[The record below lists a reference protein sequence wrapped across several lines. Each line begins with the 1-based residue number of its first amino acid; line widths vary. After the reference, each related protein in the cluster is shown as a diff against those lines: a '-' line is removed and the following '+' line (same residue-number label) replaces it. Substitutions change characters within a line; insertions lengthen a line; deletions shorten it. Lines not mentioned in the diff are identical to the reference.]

1 MSVKSPWESHYRVLP
16 DGRAVLSHA
25 DLRALETQYWG
36 RIVETEL
43 SGRSARVYLL
53 DAPRQID
60 DRMIDANSD
69 LLHLSR
75 IRIRELPNWPPH
87 PALSPELPDLLECRF
102 QGVRFSPRDE
112 SQASALEYEI
122 DYRGQRFKAIQAKC
136 PLELMAC
143 VVETLNQAGTRGRN
157 LLDIQEMRL
166 MGSG

>member
-1 MSVKSPWESHYRVLP
+1 MSATSPWASLYRVLP
-16 DGRAVLSHA
+16 DGRAVISHA

-60 DRMIDANSD
+60 DRMIDATSD
-69 LLHLSR
+69 MIHLTR
-75 IRIRELPNWPPH
+75 IRIRELPSWPPR
-87 PALSPELPDLLECRF
+87 PAMSPELPELLECRF
-102 QGVRFSPRDE
+102 QGVRFTPRDE

-122 DYRGQRFKAIQAKC
+122 DYRGQRIKAIQPKC

-143 VVETLNQAGTRGRN
+143 VVETLTKTGTRGRN

-166 MGSG
+166 LGT